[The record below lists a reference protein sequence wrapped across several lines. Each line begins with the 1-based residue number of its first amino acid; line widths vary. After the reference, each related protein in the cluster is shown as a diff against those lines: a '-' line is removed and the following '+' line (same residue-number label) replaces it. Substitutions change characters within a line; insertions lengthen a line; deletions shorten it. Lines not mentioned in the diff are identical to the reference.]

1 MLIYVAGPYSANTD
15 ADRLA
20 NVQHAM
26 AAGRIILEKGRWPFI
41 PHLNHYYDE
50 WHAQHH
56 NARLDAETYMQWD
69 FAILR
74 RCDALLYLAP
84 SPGADRELALAREL
98 NLPIFLVVEQI
109 PDASR
114 VGVPA

>member
-1 MLIYVAGPYSANTD
+1 MLIYVAGPYSAASEEERIANTEQ
-15 ADRLA
+15 AMLA
-20 NVQHAM
+20 AWRILGRGHHA
-26 AAGRIILEKGRWPFI
+26 FI
-41 PHLNHYYDE
+41 PHLTHFFDVYVE
-50 WHAQHH
+50 RMAGE
-56 NARLDAETYMQWD
+56 RLAGETYMQWD

-98 NLPIFLVVEQI
+98 SLPVYLSVDEI
-109 PDASR
+109 PA